1 MTKFCDR
8 QNGNNNSGGVMR
20 EPDSGRRF
28 TDRRGLRGTKPARS
42 GSRSLFSHL
51 LGNESGLTLAE
62 MIVAAII
69 IAILASATM
78 PVARVSEKRAK
89 EIELQESLRVIR
101 NAIDKYKDMA
111 DAQKIETKLDEQG
124 YPPTLEIL
132 VKGVPLK
139 DDQQNNKQ
147 KFLRRIP
154 RNPFT
159 NEREWGLRSVQDD
172 PDSQVWGGENVF
184 DVYSLYNSTALDGT
198 EYKDW

>member
-8 QNGNNNSGGVMR
+8 QNRNVNSGGVMR
-20 EPDSGRRF
+20 KPDSGCIF
-28 TDRRGLRGTKPARS
+28 TDRMSLRGTKPARS
-42 GSRSLFSHL
+42 GSGSLFSRL
-51 LGNESGLTLAE
+51 IGNESGLTLAE
-62 MIVAAII
+62 MVVAAII

-78 PVARVSEKRAK
+78 PMARVSEKRAK

-101 NAIDKYKDMA
+101 NALDKYKDMA

-159 NEREWGLRSVQDD
+159 NEAKWGLRSVQDD
-172 PDSQVWGGENVF
+172 PDSMVWDGENVF
-184 DVYSLYNSTALDGT
+184 DVYSLYNSTALDGS